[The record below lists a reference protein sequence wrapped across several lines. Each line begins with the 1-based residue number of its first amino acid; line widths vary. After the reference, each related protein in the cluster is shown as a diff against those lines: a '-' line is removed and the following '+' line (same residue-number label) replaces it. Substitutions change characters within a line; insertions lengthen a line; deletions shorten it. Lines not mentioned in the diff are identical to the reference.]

1 MQKIRP
7 FLWFDGKAEEAAL
20 FYIGI
25 FKNATLGSVMRYGD
39 AGPGPKGS
47 VMSVTFTIEER
58 EFIALN
64 GSSQFS
70 FTPAISFFV
79 TCENQEEVDTYR
91 ERLRDGG
98 NPLQCGW
105 ITDKYGVTW
114 QIVPSGLTDIA
125 AGRETGEGDRCH
137 ASHDADGQT
146 RHPPASA
153 SLRAS
158 VAGQSGEAQSGRD
171 PVEPGIAGGE
181 SSTAGAS

>member
-47 VMSVTFTIEER
+47 VMLVTFTIEER

-79 TCENQEEVDTYR
+79 TCENQEEVDTYW

-114 QIVPSGLTDIA
+114 QIVPSGLTDMLQDEKQAKATAVMQAMMQMVKLDI
-125 AGRETGEGDRCH
+125 R
-137 ASHDADGQT
+137 Q
-146 RHPPASA
+146 
-153 SLRAS
+153 LRQAYEQ
-158 VAGQSGEAQSGRD
+158 A
-171 PVEPGIAGGE
+171 
-181 SSTAGAS
+181 

>member
-47 VMSVTFTIEER
+47 VMLVTFTIEER

-79 TCENQEEVDTYR
+79 TCETQEEVDTYW

-114 QIVPSGLTDIA
+114 QIVPSGLTDMLQDEKQAKATAVMQAMMQMVKLDI
-125 AGRETGEGDRCH
+125 R
-137 ASHDADGQT
+137 Q
-146 RHPPASA
+146 
-153 SLRAS
+153 LRQAYEQ
-158 VAGQSGEAQSGRD
+158 A
-171 PVEPGIAGGE
+171 
-181 SSTAGAS
+181 